1 MAELK
6 RHHIRFKEGPG
17 TGGPADWEA
26 ELKKVNGVISVS
38 IDAGKKDAFVEYDI
52 LKCCEEGIERWM
64 AAKGFVLDGSLME
77 RVKRG
82 WVHYTEENERDA
94 FTSGGHSCCDVEEI
108 EKKKKGLEGKD

>member
-26 ELKKVNGVISVS
+26 ELKKVNGVTSVS